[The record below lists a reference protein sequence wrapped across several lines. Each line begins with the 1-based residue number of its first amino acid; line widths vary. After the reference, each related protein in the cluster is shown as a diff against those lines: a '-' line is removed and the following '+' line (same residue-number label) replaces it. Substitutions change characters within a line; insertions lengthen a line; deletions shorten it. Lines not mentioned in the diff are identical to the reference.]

1 MTKLTTACHRSVY
14 MDTLTSSLM
23 LCCPVTETTPC
34 LVPGTKLFVSGIS
47 QPEKLPGVL
56 KTILRCD
63 RTVNFGRVSAD
74 ARQKI
79 IVLCLCEAEDYS
91 LSAFA
96 RQKIV
101 PVQG

>member
-34 LVPGTKLFVSGIS
+34 QVPGTKLFVSGIS

-101 PVQG
+101 SVQG